1 MNESAQTPSPADL
14 LEQCLHF
21 PFEGKKPPPGSS
33 TELVPHV
40 RWVRMPLPFTL
51 DHINLWLIRDQREG
65 PEGVIDGWAVVDCC
79 VSTEEAKQY
88 WQQVFDT
95 QLEGL
100 PVLRVIVTHMHPD
113 HVGLAHWLC
122 QQWSTSD
129 HTCQLWMSATDHHLA
144 LLYSQG
150 MNAFGGEDAAN
161 FFSLHGWR
169 DEESLSRI
177 SARESYYQNMVPK
190 VPRVFVRLMH
200 DHVLRIGKH
209 NWRCIAGFG
218 HAPEHMSLYCESLG
232 ILISGDMVLPR
243 ISTNVS
249 VYEIEPEADALTLFL
264 RSLELFLP
272 LPKKTLVLPS
282 HGQPFI
288 GLHERIVQ
296 LNDHHR
302 ERLAELLLACEGSP
316 KSAHDIL
323 SLLFKRPLDFQQT
336 TFAMG
341 EALAHLHRLWVQ
353 GQLDRILD
361 DKGIY
366 RFAAKKVN
374 QPAVLL

>member
-1 MNESAQTPSPADL
+1 
-14 LEQCLHF
+14 
-21 PFEGKKPPPGSS
+21 
-33 TELVPHV
+33 
-40 RWVRMPLPFTL
+40 
-51 DHINLWLIRDQREG
+51 
-65 PEGVIDGWAVVDCC
+65 
-79 VSTEEAKQY
+79 
-88 WQQVFDT
+88 
-95 QLEGL
+95 
-100 PVLRVIVTHMHPD
+100 
-113 HVGLAHWLC
+113 
-122 QQWSTSD
+122 
-129 HTCQLWMSATDHHLA
+129 
-144 LLYSQG
+144 

-161 FFSLHGWR
+161 FFALHGWR
-169 DEESLSRI
+169 DEEALSRI

-200 DHVLRIGKH
+200 DHVLRIGTH

-218 HAPEHMSLYCESLG
+218 HAPEHMSLYCDSLG
-232 ILISGDMVLPR
+232 MLISGDMVLPR

-288 GLHERIVQ
+288 GLHERIMQ

-366 RFAAKKVN
+366 RFASKKVN